1 MFMNDQT
8 PLLKDSTMPVL
19 AFAYGRVSKR
29 VVGSTGLS
37 PQELSV
43 ELQDEDLR
51 NYARRQG
58 IPLDRLQV
66 FLERHSGSFTFA
78 DIRKRKAGPK
88 LLAAI
93 EKARQ
98 DFPSAEIHLLITKC
112 DRLGRGWLATQNLL
126 HELRETLKVR
136 LHIIDMGG
144 KTFDCDSMEGQ
155 LIVSVLLWVAEM
167 EVRNTQKRI
176 CRALSGLRDQGYI
189 TGTVGYGWD
198 AEPTGKTN
206 AKGKPLRRRVDNLQ
220 EQKWILH
227 MDALHR
233 SGWGYH
239 SIAKD
244 LNERG
249 VPTKRR
255 GEVLLLLNGNKDP
268 EGCVRKLTSGKWQA
282 GNVAKVL
289 QNKTTQAWLASREQQ
304 QQKAA

>member
-1 MFMNDQT
+1 MTTQT
-8 PLLKDSTMPVL
+8 EFATQSAVSVL

-29 VVGSTGLS
+29 VVGKTGLS

-58 IPLDRLQV
+58 IPLDHLQV

-78 DIRKRKAGPK
+78 DIRKRKEGPK

-112 DRLGRGWLATQNLL
+112 DRIGRGWLAAQNLL
-126 HELRETLKVR
+126 HELRETLKVH
-136 LHIIDMGG
+136 LHIIEMGG

-206 AKGKPLRRRVDNLQ
+206 AKGKPLRRRVDNPEQ
-220 EQKWILH
+220 QKWILF
-227 MDALHR
+227 MRGLELQ
-233 SGWGYH
+233 GVGYH
-239 SIAKD
+239 TIAKR
-244 LNERG
+244 LNELG

-255 GEVLLLLNGNKDP
+255 GEMLLLLNGSKEA
-268 EGCVRKLTSGKWQA
+268 EGCVKKFTSGKWQA

-304 QQKAA
+304 QQTAA

>member
-1 MFMNDQT
+1 MTTQT
-8 PLLKDSTMPVL
+8 EFPVQSAAPVL

-29 VVGSTGLS
+29 VVGSTGRS

-51 NYARRQG
+51 SYARRQG

-78 DIRKRKAGPK
+78 DIRKRKQGPK

-93 EKARQ
+93 EKARKE
-98 DFPSAEIHLLITKC
+98 FPSAEIHLLITKC

-176 CRALSGLRDQGYI
+176 CRALGGLRDQGYI
-189 TGTVGYGWD
+189 TGTVGYGWN
-198 AEPTGKTN
+198 AEPTAKTN
-206 AKGKPLRRRVDNLQ
+206 AKGKPLRRRVENTEEL
-220 EQKWILH
+220 KWVLH
-227 MDALHR
+227 MDALRR
-233 SGWGYH
+233 SGLGYH

-244 LNERG
+244 LNEKG

-255 GEVLLLLNGNKDP
+255 GEVLLMLNGSKEA
-268 EGCVRKLTSGKWQA
+268 EGCVRKFTSGKWQA